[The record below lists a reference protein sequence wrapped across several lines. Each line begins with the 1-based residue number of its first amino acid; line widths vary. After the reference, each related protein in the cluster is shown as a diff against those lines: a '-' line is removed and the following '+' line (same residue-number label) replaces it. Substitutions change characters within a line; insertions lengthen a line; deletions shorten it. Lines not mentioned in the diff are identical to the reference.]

1 MIIAHFGKNNF
12 SISGHS
18 GYAESGSDIV
28 CAAVSAMTM
37 LVCNTITHQ
46 FGDEATINVDEAQN
60 EVSLR
65 LINDSEKSRKL
76 IKGFQNEIIQLQNEY
91 PEFIK
96 IN

>member
-1 MIIAHFGKNNF
+1 MIIAHFEKNGF

-28 CAAVSAMTM
+28 CAAVSAMSM
-37 LVCNTITHQ
+37 LVCNTITDQ
-46 FGDEATINVDEAQN
+46 FGDEATIKVNEAQN

-65 LINDSEKSRKL
+65 LINGSEKSRKL
-76 IKGFQNEIIQLQNEY
+76 INGFQNEMIQLQSDY

>member
-1 MIIAHFGKNNF
+1 MIIAHFEKNAF

-28 CAAVSAMTM
+28 CAAVSSMTM
-37 LVCNTITHQ
+37 LVANTITDV
-46 FGDEATINVDEAQN
+46 FKDKADIKVDEAQN

-65 LINDSEKSRKL
+65 LINGSEKSMEL
-76 IKGFQNEIIQLQNEY
+76 IEGFKREIIQLVLDY

>member
-1 MIIAHFGKNNF
+1 MIIAHFEKNSF
-12 SISGHS
+12 SVGGHS

-37 LVCNTITHQ
+37 LVCNTITEQ
-46 FGDEATINVDEAQN
+46 FRDEATIKVDEAQN

-65 LINDSEKSRKL
+65 LINGSERTREV
-76 IKGFQNEIIQLQNEY
+76 IEGFRNEMIQLESDY